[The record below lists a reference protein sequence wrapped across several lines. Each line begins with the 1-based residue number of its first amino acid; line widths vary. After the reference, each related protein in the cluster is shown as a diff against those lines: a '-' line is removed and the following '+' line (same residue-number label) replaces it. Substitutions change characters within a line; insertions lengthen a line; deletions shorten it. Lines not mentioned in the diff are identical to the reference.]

1 METEPGEGK
10 VLNMKIMGIVVQNP
24 TIPVFQEEVMENDAY
39 LQNRHKDVKKWYN
52 SQPELKQQYETSILN
67 IISQIWKISII
78 LARFTR
84 LETLEKRRFSILTVF
99 TTKYRSKRSFY
110 KKKSLGRCIIY
121 AKAISLG

>member
-1 METEPGEGK
+1 METEPGEGI

-67 IISQIWKISII
+67 MIS
-78 LARFTR
+78 
-84 LETLEKRRFSILTVF
+84 
-99 TTKYRSKRSFY
+99 
-110 KKKSLGRCIIY
+110 
-121 AKAISLG
+121 